1 MFSER
6 QVYVLYSVDSIS
18 KILIPKV
25 FGQCSLLP
33 LLLHANPGP
42 RRDCA
47 LGPRDQVN
55 QITSYL
61 DGSVIY
67 GSTAEEQH
75 DLRLL
80 QKGIQKNDINKN
92 IF

>member
-1 MFSER
+1 MR
-6 QVYVLYSVDSIS
+6 T
-18 KILIPKV
+18 
-25 FGQCSLLP
+25 
-33 LLLHANPGP
+33 GP

-55 QITSYL
+55 QITSFL

-67 GSTAEEQH
+67 GSTPEEQH

-80 QKGIQKNDINKN
+80 EKGMEKYEQNDVKNKRFLKALSHEIE
-92 IF
+92 IGFLWYG